1 MCGCPGRGPY
11 PAPARAGGRRQ
22 APAARAIAPEST
34 CGSKAPAPVPRTT
47 GNRDRVTA
55 RTSRND
61 LNRVDTVPA
70 KAAGPLSTRPAAP
83 SVRRPAA
90 VPGSPGS
97 APGGPSFGPSSRRRP
112 LPPCRRPLCLRAIT
126 GPPGRHRCPRAVAAA
141 TPTPH
146 PGSRPPPPRPRAAGG
161 QAVLSPVVPVP
172 VLVVPVPAL
181 VVRASPRL
189 GLFRPVGGSVPVRP
203 VRPVRPAGPWRRD
216 RGDRRIGGPWE
227 TVARGDVTQGEP
239 RVNSGGRPGMFE
251 HLATMTESAR
261 R

>member
-1 MCGCPGRGPY
+1 MPRTGPVPSACSGGRQAPGARGEGDRTGEYVRQQGPRPCAAHDREPRPRHRQNQQKRPEQGGYRSRKGRGPALHPPGRPF
-11 PAPARAGGRRQ
+11 PAPSRCR
-22 APAARAIAPEST
+22 
-34 CGSKAPAPVPRTT
+34 PR
-47 GNRDRVTA
+47 
-55 RTSRND
+55 
-61 LNRVDTVPA
+61 L
-70 KAAGPLSTRPAAP
+70 
-83 SVRRPAA
+83 
-90 VPGSPGS
+90 PGS

-161 QAVLSPVVPVP
+161 RAVLSPVVPVP
-172 VLVVPVPAL
+172 ALVVPVPAL

-189 GLFRPVGGSVPVRP
+189 GPFRPVGGSVP

-216 RGDRRIGGPWE
+216 RGDRRISGPWE